1 MTYQQ
6 EDHKPLQPIEVSL
19 KYMAWNIKEISE
31 SQKTICKYIEIIAKN
46 QMQQM
51 QQTQKPN
58 GPTPVRTMHDRN
70 EEVPF

>member
-19 KYMAWNIKEISE
+19 
-31 SQKTICKYIEIIAKN
+31 KYIEIIAKN